1 MDAAEKAAIPG
12 AGGPAGPAGAA
23 GPVTD
28 TAAAVTDTAAARR
41 AEPAAAGAPGDG
53 ARRWDH
59 AVVTG
64 GAGFV
69 GSHLCTALLAEG
81 TAVTCVDDFSTGTPG
96 NIAHLRDHPGFT
108 LLRADVGEPFA
119 GHVPAPVDL
128 VLHFASPA
136 SPADYLRLPLHTLDT
151 GSLGTRNALALAR
164 ERGARFVLA
173 STSEVYGDP
182 LQHPQSERYWG
193 NVNPVGPRS
202 VYDEA
207 KRFGEALTTAEAA
220 ARGTDAGIVRLF
232 NTYGPRM
239 RGHDGRAVP
248 TFIRQALAGEPL
260 TVTGDGRQTR
270 SLAYVDDTVRGVL
283 ALAASDLL
291 GPVNLGNPDEI
302 TMLDLAHKVIDLTGS
317 PSTVRFVERPT
328 DDPAVRCP
336 DITLARGKLQ
346 WAPLVDAGEG
356 LARTIAWYREHSGAA
371 AA

>member
-1 MDAAEKAAIPG
+1 MDAADKAAIPG
-12 AGGPAGPAGAA
+12 SGGPGGPAGPSGPGAA
-23 GPVTD
+23 APPAD
-28 TAAAVTDTAAARR
+28 RAAAR
-41 AEPAAAGAPGDG
+41 PATPAGAVPGDG
-53 ARRWDH
+53 GRRWDH

-108 LLRADVGEPFA
+108 LLRADVSAPFA
-119 GHVPAPVDL
+119 GHVPGPVDL

-164 ERGARFVLA
+164 EREARFVLA

-182 LQHPQSERYWG
+182 LQHPQNERYWG

-270 SLAYVDDTVRGVL
+270 SLAYVDDTVRGIL

-302 TMLDLAHKVIDLTGS
+302 TMLDLAHQVIDLTGS
-317 PSTVRFVERPT
+317 PSTVRFIERPT

-346 WAPLVDAGEG
+346 WAPLVDAREG
-356 LARTIAWYREHSGAA
+356 LARTIEWYRQRARPGAEA
-371 AA
+371 A